1 MNARELRACAARLEE
16 FLSKLLRGVGRS
28 ERRDHGTRYVQ
39 GLLLDGERKSIEPL
53 AKRVP
58 GGNVQGMQQ
67 FVGQSPWAWEPVRR
81 LLAEQMEEEL
91 VPAAAWIVDD
101 TGFPKQGQASVGVA
115 RQYSGTLG
123 KVGNCQVAVA
133 VHLATE
139 EESMPLD
146 WALYL
151 PQAWIEDRERCRQAA
166 VPESTPFRTKGELAL
181 ELLDR
186 LRGWGLRSQPILA
199 DAGYGNHTEFRQAL
213 ANRQL
218 PYVVG
223 VESNTVVWDK
233 PTQRVQPRRR
243 VVRGRPP
250 RPYYRGQPQALDELA
265 AALPAEAWRA
275 VTWRQGSRGAQRSR
289 FAGRRVQPAH
299 GHLHDRPELEPVWL
313 LIEWPAGAE
322 APTKYWFSNLS
333 EGVSL
338 RRLVQLAKLRWRVEQ
353 NYQQLKEELG
363 LDHYEGRGW
372 QGWHHHVTL
381 VCLAYAFLLRERQR
395 HKKNSGPDLAR
406 GTAMFTEGP
415 HSHLR
420 HVPHPPSA
428 STRSR
433 LVR

>member
-1 MNARELRACAARLEE
+1 MNSRELQACADRLEE
-16 FLSKLLRGVGRS
+16 FLSNLLRCVGRS
-28 ERRDHGTRYVQ
+28 ERRHHGSLYVQ

-53 AKRVP
+53 AERVP
-58 GGNVQGMQQ
+58 GGNVQALQQ

-81 LLAEQMEEEL
+81 LLAQQMEEEL
-91 VPAAAWIVDD
+91 VPAAGWIVDD
-101 TGFPKQGQASVGVA
+101 TGFPKQGQESVGVA

-151 PQAWIEDRERCRQAA
+151 PHAWIEDGERCRKAG
-166 VPESTPFRTKGELAL
+166 VPESTPFCTKGELAL
-181 ELLDR
+181 ELIDR
-186 LRGWGLRSQPILA
+186 LRGWGLRPHPILA
-199 DAGYGNHTEFRQAL
+199 DAGYGNHTEFRQGL

-223 VESNTVVWDK
+223 VESNTGVWDK

-243 VVRGRPP
+243 GGRGRPP
-250 RPYYRGQPQALDELA
+250 RPYYRGQPQALRDLA
-265 AALPAEAWRA
+265 TSLPGERWRA
-275 VTWRQGSRGAQRSR
+275 VTWRQGRRGAQRSR
-289 FAGRRVQPAH
+289 FAACRVQPAH
-299 GHLHDRPELEPVWL
+299 GHVQDRPELEPVWL
-313 LIEWPAGAE
+313 LIEWPAQAE
-322 APTKYWFSNLS
+322 APTKYWFSNLPA
-333 EGVSL
+333 GVSL

-395 HKKNSGPDLAR
+395 HKKNSAPDFA
-406 GTAMFTEGP
+406 
-415 HSHLR
+415 
-420 HVPHPPSA
+420 
-428 STRSR
+428 
-433 LVR
+433 